1 MRVGERR
8 SRTPRSGVGV
18 ETPGST
24 SHSDVREDF
33 AQQKRRAIHLPVPFK
48 KLCPESTFRQ
58 INSRCFKTSVLT
70 AFFICLALRAPHLSM
85 GVDSL
90 CVVALRFSTG
100 GLRCSRSS
108 ALRAAVESTSKHIN
122 SRCFKT
128 SVLTAFFICLALRAP
143 HLSMCAR
150 LLRSK
155 CRGDKVTGFSLK

>member
-33 AQQKRRAIHLPVPFK
+33 AQQKRRAIHLPVTFK

-70 AFFICLALRAPHLSM
+70 AFFYLSCASRSPSFDGSGSLVVGCLALLALRAAMLTHI
-85 GVDSL
+85 
-90 CVVALRFSTG
+90 
-100 GLRCSRSS
+100 RC
-108 ALRAAVESTSKHIN
+108 AYVEST
-122 SRCFKT
+122 FLFFMGVEGKT
-128 SVLTAFFICLALRAP
+128 SVLTAFFRMFYCDVLNRSVALP
-143 HLSMCAR
+143 
-150 LLRSK
+150 
-155 CRGDKVTGFSLK
+155 DFSGI